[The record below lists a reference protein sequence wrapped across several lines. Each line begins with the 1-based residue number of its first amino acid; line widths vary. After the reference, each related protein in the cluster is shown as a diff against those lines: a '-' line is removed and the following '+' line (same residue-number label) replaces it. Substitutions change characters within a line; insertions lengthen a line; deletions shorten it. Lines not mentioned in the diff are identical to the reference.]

1 MKKTSCLLFYSF
13 ILVNISNAT
22 DTINTN
28 YLKNNI
34 PHRNLHVHC
43 ESGQEIHTEIKPN
56 RRRRR
61 LTPITIETCVNC
73 KSGTYENGDNICKKC
88 PAGKWQANEKSTECN
103 GSTQCSS
110 GKFGIEA
117 ATSNMGC
124 TSCPNGKYSNAFG
137 QNICKICQPGM
148 WSTSDS
154 INCQGEICTAGT
166 GGIQG
171 ATSSQ
176 DAICTNC
183 VAGKYSYNA
192 SCISCSF
199 GQWQDNIGSTEC
211 KVFNKKTWGT
221 RIVYHT
227 LENGNPDYSREP
239 YLDDYLYTIAR
250 QIAFWASIACSILVV
265 IMCTTYNK
273 LYKYA
278 TNISNIDSGNLFC
291 FYFVAVIY
299 SITVTC
305 LVKKGFY
312 EKDGS
317 YIAISV
323 ISCLMCTFFGLLYIS
338 ILCESIYRYYKT
350 CGIRNTPTTPN
361 PINTNQVAVS
371 TNISANV

>member
-1 MKKTSCLLFYSF
+1 MRSS
-13 ILVNISNAT
+13 IS
-22 DTINTN
+22 
-28 YLKNNI
+28 
-34 PHRNLHVHC
+34 
-43 ESGQEIHTEIKPN
+43 
-56 RRRRR
+56 
-61 LTPITIETCVNC
+61 
-73 KSGTYENGDNICKKC
+73 
-88 PAGKWQANEKSTECN
+88 
-103 GSTQCSS
+103 
-110 GKFGIEA
+110 
-117 ATSNMGC
+117 
-124 TSCPNGKYSNAFG
+124 
-137 QNICKICQPGM
+137 
-148 WSTSDS
+148 
-154 INCQGEICTAGT
+154 
-166 GGIQG
+166 
-171 ATSSQ
+171 
-176 DAICTNC
+176 
-183 VAGKYSYNA
+183 
-192 SCISCSF
+192 
-199 GQWQDNIGSTEC
+199 
-211 KVFNKKTWGT
+211 
-221 RIVYHT
+221 
-227 LENGNPDYSREP
+227 
-239 YLDDYLYTIAR
+239 TIAR

-350 CGIRNTPTTPN
+350 CGIRNTPSTPN